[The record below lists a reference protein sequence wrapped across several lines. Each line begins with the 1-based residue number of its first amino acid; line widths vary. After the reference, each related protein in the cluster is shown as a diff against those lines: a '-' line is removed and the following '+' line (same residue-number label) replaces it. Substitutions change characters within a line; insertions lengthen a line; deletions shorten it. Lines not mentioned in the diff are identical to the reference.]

1 MATLPPDRADVSTE
15 QRHVEVVRDGLDT
28 RPTHAVIRL
37 VAETQARAS
46 QRVAACSKDIEAF
59 VDDAVVGMDR
69 GGRLLYLG
77 AGTSGRL
84 GVLDASECPPTF
96 GSDPDDVIGL
106 IAGGDTALRTSAEGM
121 EDDPAGALPE
131 LERLNVGAND
141 AVLGITA
148 GGTTPWVLGAIEAAA
163 ARGAT
168 TGLLTCARRDCPPGC
183 THLLLLDTGAEVLAG
198 STRLAAGSATKTAL
212 NAITTAI
219 FVRRGAVYGDLMVD
233 LKATNDKL
241 LDRAIRILRLFRPTL
256 DRLATAE
263 AIALADGELKTAIV
277 CVCCGVDASEARERL
292 AKAGGQLRSV
302 LDSVS

>member
-1 MATLPPDRADVSTE
+1 MASLPPDRAHISTE

-28 RPTHAVIRL
+28 RPTHAVVRL
-37 VAETQARAS
+37 VAETQARAA
-46 QRVAACSKDIEAF
+46 QLVADCAGSIEAF
-59 VDDAVVGMDR
+59 VDDAVAGMDR
-69 GGRLLYLG
+69 GGRLLLLG

-96 GSDPDDVIGL
+96 GCSVDDVIGL
-106 IAGGDTALRTSAEGM
+106 IAGGDTALRRSAEGM
-121 EDDPAGALPE
+121 EDNAAGALPE
-131 LERLNVGAND
+131 LERLNVAAND

-148 GGTTPWVLGAIEAAA
+148 GGTTPWVLGALDAASQ
-163 ARGAT
+163 RGAT
-168 TGLLTCARRDCPPGC
+168 TALLTCARRDRPSGC
-183 THLLLLDTGAEVLAG
+183 THLLLLDTGAELLAG

-256 DRLATAE
+256 DRSAA
-263 AIALADGELKTAIV
+263 AAAMQQADGGLKVAIV
-277 CVCCGVDASEARERL
+277 CVCCDVDASEAQARL
-292 AKAGGQLRSV
+292 AKAHGQLRSV